1 MKSEIVR
8 MFSPIKQQN
17 IMLTVGEFKPSIVDS
32 MAKIYIRNQIYN
44 NSLNNF
50 FLSNIIKDYLK
61 IEIVTLFIKNEL
73 RARKS
78 LNF

>member
-8 MFSPIKQQN
+8 MFSPVKQQN
-17 IMLTVGEFKPSIVDS
+17 IMLIVGEFKPSIVDS

-50 FLSNIIKDYLK
+50 F
-61 IEIVTLFIKNEL
+61 FI
-73 RARKS
+73 
-78 LNF
+78 